1 MAVAGDGGGGG
12 GGGAGSR
19 VLTLADLN
27 LPNVTKEVRELAP
40 ADAALIIEGI
50 FGDVV
55 TTILAG
61 NGFSYTVP
69 DRSAANHMYV
79 EALDRIVL
87 KDRVSQRAFAN
98 ASTVRKAV
106 ITTRVMQLVHQLLR
120 KNIHTSKRDLFYA
133 DPNLFTAQEESDAVL
148 NDIACIVGC
157 TRTSLAVVASDKGV
171 VIGRVSFRE
180 AGDFIDCTKMG
191 VGGKAIPPYIDQITE
206 IESDAEFILL
216 VEKNAAFTR
225 LSEDR
230 FYNKYPCIM
239 VTGKGQPDVATRLFL
254 RRMRD
259 QLHIPVLGLVDAD
272 PYGLKILSVYMSG
285 SKSMSY
291 DSANL
296 TTPDIKWLG
305 VRPSDLEKFSI
316 PEQCRLP
323 MTASDIETGKALLKE
338 EFITKNPAWVA
349 ELETMVNTK
358 EKAEIQVLTH
368 FGFQFITE
376 VYLPQKL
383 QAGDWI

>member
-1 MAVAGDGGGGG
+1 MP
-12 GGGAGSR
+12 S
-19 VLTLADLN
+19 
-27 LPNVTKEVRELAP
+27 VTKEVRELAP

-157 TRTSLAVVASDKGV
+157 TRTSLAVVASDKVRAVVTAPGEWGV
-171 VIGRVSFRE
+171 RNESGGSYWVPCCLPAASWYHESAGGRV
-180 AGDFIDCTKMG
+180 
-191 VGGKAIPPYIDQITE
+191 GGGTE
-206 IESDAEFILL
+206 RCDGGGRGCKLFVSG
-216 VEKNAAFTR
+216 T
-225 LSEDR
+225 DR
-230 FYNKYPCIM
+230 P
-239 VTGKGQPDVATRLFL
+239 G
-254 RRMRD
+254 
-259 QLHIPVLGLVDAD
+259 
-272 PYGLKILSVYMSG
+272 SG
-285 SKSMSY
+285 SDMFFFASLHSGRLLFCGVLSSGY
-291 DSANL
+291 PPFLAAGCGHWTRELPGGRGLYRLHQDGRRWQGHSAL
-296 TTPDIKWLG
+296 
-305 VRPSDLEKFSI
+305 
-316 PEQCRLP
+316 
-323 MTASDIETGKALLKE
+323 
-338 EFITKNPAWVA
+338 
-349 ELETMVNTK
+349 
-358 EKAEIQVLTH
+358 H
-368 FGFQFITE
+368 
-376 VYLPQKL
+376 
-383 QAGDWI
+383 